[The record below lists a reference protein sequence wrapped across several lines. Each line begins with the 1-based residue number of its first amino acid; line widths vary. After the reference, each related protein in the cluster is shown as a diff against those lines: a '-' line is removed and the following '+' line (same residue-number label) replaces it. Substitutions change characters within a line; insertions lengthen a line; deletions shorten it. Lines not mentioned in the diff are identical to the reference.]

1 MRVWMVAVG
10 LGWVLGAGLGLGQG
24 QTASPAAGAAGA
36 AAGQDQTQTLEA
48 RTTLVL
54 VPALVTTKKGE
65 PVFTL
70 TADDFVL
77 TDDGVPQ
84 KLRLE
89 EESGDQPLALVV
101 LVQAGGDGTPKV
113 DENLYGKVG
122 PMVEAMI
129 GNVEHTVAVVGFDS
143 QAALVQPF
151 TSDIVVARQAIAG
164 IGPGDGGA
172 AILDGLKFSV
182 DLLAKQPPRYRRAV
196 LMFTETHDHGSHVK
210 VVDAVRDVSDTNTT
224 VYSFAFSSTRAE
236 SKKEA
241 SGFSSSEAGPE
252 HGCFARDPNADK
264 TKQPTV
270 ISQDYDC
277 LAMLAPPLRAAR
289 IALMAVIG
297 SLEKN
302 VPETVAK
309 LTGGEYYSFSNVSN
323 LQKGLE
329 ELTNHIPN
337 RYLLTF
343 TPLNPH
349 PGLHSLTLQ
358 LKDRPELKVDARG
371 SYWAGGGTPAITAP

>member
-1 MRVWMVAVG
+1 MRIG
-10 LGWVLGAGLGLGQG
+10 RVLGAGLSALVSVGVTVAQVVPPP
-24 QTASPAAGAAGA
+24 PAVAQAAN
-36 AAGQDQTQTLEA
+36 QDQTQTLEA
-48 RTTLVL
+48 RTTLVV

-77 TDDGVPQ
+77 TDDGSVQ

-89 EESGDQPLALVV
+89 EDSGDQPLALVV
-101 LVQAGGDGTPKV
+101 LVQAGGDGAPKV
-113 DENLYGKVG
+113 DEDLYGKVG
-122 PMVEAMI
+122 PMVEALI
-129 GNVEHTVAVVGFDS
+129 GDVEHTVAVVGFDS
-143 QAALVQPF
+143 EPALVQPF

-164 IGPGDGGA
+164 IGTGDGKA

-196 LMFTETHDHGSHVK
+196 LMFTETHDHGSHVN
-210 VVDAVRDVSDTNTT
+210 VADAIRAVSDTNTT
-224 VYSFAFSSTRAE
+224 IYSFAFSSTRAE
-236 SKKEA
+236 SRKEA
-241 SGFSSSEAGPE
+241 AGFSSSEPGPE
-252 HGCFARDPNADK
+252 KGCFYRDPDADK

-270 ISQDYDC
+270 VSQDYDC

-309 LTGGEYYSFSNVSN
+309 LTGGEYYSFSNVNN

-343 TPLNPH
+343 TPMNPH
-349 PGLHSLTLQ
+349 AGLHTLTLQ
-358 LKDRPELKVDARG
+358 LKGRPDLKVDARG
-371 SYWAGGGTPAITAP
+371 CYWAGGAR

>member
-1 MRVWMVAVG
+1 MRIG
-10 LGWVLGAGLGLGQG
+10 RVLELVFVVGAGSGLASGQA
-24 QTASPAAGAAGA
+24 TPAAA
-36 AAGQDQTQTLEA
+36 QDQTETLQA
-48 RTTLVL
+48 RTTLVV

-70 TADDFVL
+70 TADDFL
-77 TDDGVPQ
+77 LNDDGIPQ

-89 EESGDQPLALVV
+89 EDSGDQPLALVV
-101 LVQAGGDGTPKV
+101 LVQAGGDGAPKV
-113 DENLYGKVG
+113 EENDYGKVG
-122 PMVEAMI
+122 PLVEAMI

-143 QAALVQPF
+143 EAALVQPF

-164 IGPGDGGA
+164 IGPGDGKA

-196 LMFTETHDHGSHVK
+196 LMFTETHDHGSHVN
-210 VVDAVRDVSDTNTT
+210 VADAVRAVSDTNTT
-224 VYSFAFSSTRAE
+224 VYSFAFSSTKAE

-241 SGFSSSEAGPE
+241 GEFSSSEPGPE
-252 HGCFARDPNADK
+252 HGCFSRDPDADK

-277 LAMLAPPLRAAR
+277 LSMLAPPLRAAR

-297 SLEKN
+297 SLRQN
-302 VPETVAK
+302 VPQTVAR
-309 LTGGEYYSFSNVSN
+309 LTGGEYYSFSNEKN
-323 LQKGLE
+323 LQAGLE

-343 TPLNPH
+343 TPANPH
-349 PGLHSLTLQ
+349 AGLHTLTLQ
-358 LKDRPELKVDARG
+358 LKDRPDLKVDARS
-371 SYWAGGGTPAITAP
+371 SYWAAGPAQ